1 MRITLDFAAVL
12 ADWPLL
18 LKGVAWT
25 LALTA
30 ISAVLGVAIGVA
42 CAWARRSGPA
52 WLRAVLPLMSPW
64 NLAAITAAR
73 RPVPMR

>member
-30 ISAVLGVAIGVA
+30 VSAVLGVAIGVA
-42 CAWARRSGPA
+42 CAWARRSHRRGSTTCWHPGG
-52 WLRAVLPLMSPW
+52 MSP
-64 NLAAITAAR
+64 
-73 RPVPMR
+73 